1 MAGASRS
8 GEGRSSRLGRGRLRT
23 ASVLVVGRRGA
34 LGLRLA
40 AWALALALA
49 SAGCG
54 AGRSTGS
61 PLEGSAGESDE
72 IEILVR
78 NDNFSQVT
86 VYTARSGAYRRLGIV
101 PGKGESTF
109 RTEWYLPDIQLRVR
123 FLAGPDFFTERLPVS
138 PGELLELIIPAR
150 D

>member
-1 MAGASRS
+1 MARTSRS

-23 ASVLVVGRRGA
+23 SVLVVGRRGA

-61 PLEGSAGESDE
+61 PLEGSAVESDE

-123 FLAGPDFFTERLPVS
+123 FLAGPDFFTDRLPVS